1 MLSDASPLRFMSR
14 EEFNSFPTHTI
25 FGMSTPGYAKAITS
39 PSLKYK
45 IFKVNGDEVLV
56 IFKQINMFEVHYK
69 RLLGT
74 PISKNG
80 DRRIEIALFKKLS
93 QIEDVTEIQ
102 LLEQNAKDFG
112 IPFSSATL
120 NGAEFTVNPKEVLET
135 MNGKYR
141 QRYYINKY
149 KDDLEYR
156 DVQESD
162 FLNIIN
168 LLQDWMNYKDGSE
181 GVHSKPIYK
190 NIIKNPYKYL
200 MEDYLTKVIYYQGK
214 LFAFSVYS
222 VTSDKVF
229 QITNIVSTFND
240 NFPHN
245 LIKGGNRIVYYYAMH
260 EFKDKNAISYMG
272 SIDLKSNVFKNKLLV
287 YKTYDNVH
295 RVKFKKSSY

>member
-1 MLSDASPLRFMSR
+1 MLSDAQALRDLSLEKFNEFPLD
-14 EEFNSFPTHTI
+14 TV
-25 FGMSTPGYAKAITS
+25 FGMATPAYAKAITS

-56 IFKQINMFEVHYK
+56 LFKQVNMFKVHYK

-74 PISKNG
+74 PISKTRN
-80 DRRIEIALFKKLS
+80 RRIELALFKKLM
-93 QIEDVTEIQ
+93 QLEDVTEVQ

-120 NGAEFTVNPKEVLET
+120 NGAEFTVNPKEVIKT

-141 QRYYINKY
+141 QRYFINKY
-149 KDDLEYR
+149 KDDIEFR
-156 DVQESD
+156 DVKESD
-162 FLNIIN
+162 FINIIN
-168 LLQDWMNYKDGSE
+168 LLNDWIKHKDSEE

-190 NIIKNPYKYL
+190 NIIKDPYKYL
-200 MEDYLTKVIYYQGK
+200 MGDYVTKVIYYKGD

-240 NFPHN
+240 YFPHN
-245 LIKGGNRIVYYYAMH
+245 LIKGGNRIVYYYAIQ
-260 EFKDKNAISYMG
+260 EFQDKNAISYMG
-272 SIDLKSNVFKNKLLV
+272 SIDLKSNVFKNKELV

-295 RVKFKKSSY
+295 RVQFKK